1 MEGSILLDHFY
12 KMKRSLF
19 FILFV
24 AINSKIFSQ
33 SHPIAFFNSI
43 EAKEVGASLQKY
55 PLLTQSFITIKKEVD
70 ENIGKEVDVPFPK
83 DPAGGYTHDKHK
95 TNYMLM
101 FNSGILFN
109 LTGEM
114 KYAELVKKLLLKY
127 AALNPTLQKHPQATG
142 NFPGRL
148 FWQSLNDANWLV
160 FAGLAY
166 DLIRPVL
173 SERET
178 KLIEQGA
185 FKPEVDYFTKD
196 LKDWFNLLHNHA
208 VWACAGVGIVGIA
221 SDNKDY
227 LDMAMY
233 GTEKNGKAGFIAQ
246 LDNLF
251 SPDGYYTEGPYYVR
265 YAILPYILFANAIN
279 NRNPGLKIFNHRD
292 NILQKALLTCLQQ
305 TNLNGAFFPLNDN
318 LKDKDYTSN
327 ELVTA
332 ISIAWKVYGPDQGLL
347 TVAKKQNRVILNAG
361 GAQIAAQ
368 FASTKNIPTY
378 FPYKTIESADGV
390 KGTEGGVS
398 VLRLGK
404 DKNLT
409 SLVFKYASQGL
420 GHGHFD
426 RLTINLFDQGNEIL
440 QDYGSAR
447 FIGIEQKYGGRYL
460 PENIGYAAQTIAHNT
475 IVVDGESHFGGDTK
489 LGEQFHPEK
498 LFSDT
503 STSSALVIAAKE
515 PNAYKGVNLQRH
527 LYLMQ
532 TAKKKKFL
540 IDIFYATS
548 DAVHQYDLPFQYN
561 GQVISTS
568 FPYQSYTSKQEV
580 LGNKNGYQF
589 LWKEAEATLSNTTG
603 QFTFLNNNTYY
614 TLSTLVADSMQVF
627 FTRSGAGDPNFNL
640 RREPS
645 YVLRANGNNKTFVN
659 VVEIHGNYDPIN
671 EFSVGA
677 YATVQQIKLLR
688 DDVTCSIVEITLK
701 DQKLILAQAKTD
713 FTKNTN
719 HRYTV
724 GNQVYTWKGPYSIT
738 TQPNQ

>member
-1 MEGSILLDHFY
+1 M
-12 KMKRSLF
+12 
-19 FILFV
+19 
-24 AINSKIFSQ
+24 
-33 SHPIAFFNSI
+33 
-43 EAKEVGASLQKY
+43 
-55 PLLTQSFITIKKEVD
+55 
-70 ENIGKEVDVPFPK
+70 DVPFPK

-95 TNYMLM
+95 SNYMLM

-114 KYAELVKKLLLKY
+114 KYAELVKKVLLKY
-127 AALNPTLQKHPQATG
+127 AALNPTLQKHPQATS

-166 DLIRPVL
+166 DLVRPVL
-173 SERET
+173 SASEI

-233 GTEKNGKAGFIAQ
+233 GTEKNGKSGFIAQ

-292 NILQKALLTCLQQ
+292 NILQKALMTCLQQ

-378 FPYKTIESADGV
+378 FPYKTIESTDGV

-404 DKNLT
+404 ENALT

-440 QDYGSAR
+440 TDYGSAR

-475 IVVDGESHFGGDTK
+475 IVVDGQSHFGGDTK
-489 LGEQFHPEK
+489 LGEQYHPEK

-503 STSSALVIAAKE
+503 SNSSALVIAAKE
-515 PNAYKGVNLQRH
+515 ANAYKGVNLQRH
-527 LYLMQ
+527 LYLLQ
-532 TAKKKKFL
+532 TTEKKKFL
-540 IDIFYATS
+540 IDIFYANADS
-548 DAVHQYDLPFQYN
+548 VHQYDLPFQYN

-568 FPYQSYTSKQEV
+568 FPYQSYTSKQET

-589 LWKEAEATLSNTTG
+589 LWKEAETTISNTTG

-614 TLSTLVADSMQVF
+614 TVSTLVVDSMQIF
-627 FTRSGAGDPNFNL
+627 FTRSGAGDPSFNL

-645 YVLRANGNNKTFVN
+645 YVLRAKGQDKTFVN

-671 EFSVGA
+671 EFSVDA
-677 YATVQQIKLLR
+677 YSTVKNIKLLR
-688 DDVTCSIVEITLK
+688 DDATCSIVEITLK
-701 DQKLILAQAKTD
+701 DQKILIAQTKKD
-713 FTKNTN
+713 FTKNTS
-719 HRYTV
+719 HRYEV
-724 GNQVYTWKGPYSIT
+724 GNQLITWKGPYSIT
-738 TQPNQ
+738 TQSNL

>member
-1 MEGSILLDHFY
+1 
-12 KMKRSLF
+12 MKRLVS
-19 FILFV
+19 FILFLV
-24 AINSKIFSQ
+24 VIVSARAQ
-33 SHPIAFFNSI
+33 THPIAFFNTS
-43 EAKEVGASLQKY
+43 EAKEVATSLQAF
-55 PLLTQSFITIKKEVD
+55 PLLTNSFNTIKKEVD
-70 ENIGKEVDVPFPK
+70 QNIGKDIDVPLPK

-109 LTGEM
+109 LTGEI
-114 KYAELVKKLLLKY
+114 KYAELVKKMLLKY
-127 AALNPTLQKHPQATG
+127 ALLNPTLKKHPQATG

-166 DLIRPVL
+166 DLIRPIL
-173 SERET
+173 AAEEIKT
-178 KLIEQGA
+178 IEQGA

-221 SDNKDY
+221 SDNKEY
-227 LDMAMY
+227 LEMAMY
-233 GTEKNGKAGFIAQ
+233 GTEKNGKAGFLAQ

-265 YAILPYILFANAIN
+265 YAILPYMLFANAIN
-279 NRNPGLKIFNHRD
+279 NSKPELKIFNHRN

-332 ISIAWKVYGPDQGLL
+332 ISIAWKVYGPDEGLL
-347 TVAKKQNRVILNAG
+347 TVAKKQNRVILNMG
-361 GAQIAAQ
+361 GAQIASHFNSAK
-368 FASTKNIPTY
+368 STPKY
-378 FPYKTIESADGV
+378 FPYKTIESTDGV
-390 KGTEGGVS
+390 SGKEGGVS
-398 VLRLGK
+398 IMRLGREK
-404 DKNLT
+404 DLT

-426 RLTINLFDQGNEIL
+426 RLNINLFDQGNEII

-460 PENIGYAAQTIAHNT
+460 PENTGYAAQTIAHNT
-475 IVVDGESHFGGDTK
+475 VVVDQKSHFGGDTK
-489 LGEQFHPEK
+489 LGEQFHPTK

-503 STSSALVIAAKE
+503 SSSNLLAVAARE
-515 PNAYKGVNLQRH
+515 TNAYKGVDLQRH
-527 LYLMQ
+527 LYLLQ

-540 IDIFYATS
+540 IDIFYVSS
-548 DAVHQYDLPFQYN
+548 DSLHQYDLPFQYN

-568 FPYQSYTSKQEV
+568 FPYQSYTKNQET
-580 LGNKNGYQF
+580 LGAENGYQY
-589 LWKEAEATLSNTTG
+589 LWKETEATVFKTTA

-614 TLSTLVADSMQVF
+614 TLSTLADDSMRIF
-627 FTRSGAGDPNFNL
+627 FTRAGANDPNFNL

-645 YVLRANGNNKTFVN
+645 YVLRTKDAAQTFVN
-659 VVEIHGNYDPIN
+659 IIEIHGNYDPIN

-677 YATVQQIKLLR
+677 YSTVRSIKLLR
-688 DDVTCSIVEITLK
+688 DDAECSIVEITLN
-701 DQKLILAQAKTD
+701 DQKIIVTQAKKD
-713 FTKNTN
+713 FSKSSD

-724 GNQVYTWKGPYSIT
+724 DNQVYSWKGPYSIT
-738 TQPNQ
+738 TQSNK